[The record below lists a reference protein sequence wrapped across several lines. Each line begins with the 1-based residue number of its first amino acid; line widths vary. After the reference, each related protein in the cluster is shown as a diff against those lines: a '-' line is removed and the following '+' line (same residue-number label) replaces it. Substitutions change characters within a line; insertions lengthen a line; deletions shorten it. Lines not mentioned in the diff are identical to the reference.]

1 MTTII
6 VTVGLDL
13 TTVIRLIIELV
24 LCKKDSM
31 AIELARNV
39 LRNTSLEVLQNIILE
54 MFLEKNLTEKHMKEN
69 YAVEYEILTTIFG
82 TILWD
87 GD

>member
-13 TTVIRLIIELV
+13 TTVIRLIIELA
-24 LCKKDSM
+24 LCRKDSM
-31 AIELARNV
+31 ARELARNV
-39 LRNTSLEVLQNIILE
+39 LRNTSLEILQNIIFE
-54 MFLEKNLTEKHMKEN
+54 MFLEKDLTEKHMKEKCR
-69 YAVEYEILTTIFG
+69 VKYEILTTIFG

-87 GD
+87 DD

>member
-1 MTTII
+1 MTTIV
-6 VTVGLDL
+6 VTVELDL

-24 LCKKDSM
+24 LCKKDLM
-31 AIELARNV
+31 ARELAKNI

-69 YAVEYEILTTIFG
+69 YPAEYEILTTIFG

-87 GD
+87 DD